1 MSRNA
6 RRIVAATVLLA
17 TANVAFYGLRASLAA
32 RAAAPELFPDLPDNV
47 GKWSGATAE
56 VDEDIYAYLAPDKLS
71 CKAYQYGGHVVEAG
85 AVVSRD
91 WRSVHSPAMCYSSG
105 GWTIVKQQQRDIPL
119 PKGVGA
125 GLAELPVQELLVN
138 QENQYRLSLYTFLT
152 PGNATGS
159 WLQQCFR
166 MAVSGRGRGG
176 VLLLLS
182 ANVSESPEQTQE
194 LLRELVVELYVTF
207 EREWKPDQH
216 SSSRERTQTLDHV
229 SHD

>member
-32 RAAAPELFPDLPDNV
+32 WDAAPGLFPDLPDNA
-47 GKWSGATAE
+47 GRWAGASAE
-56 VDEDIYAYLAPDKLS
+56 VDEEIYAYLAPDKLS
-71 CKAYQYGGHVVEAG
+71 CRAYQYGEYVVEAG
-85 AVVSRD
+85 AVLSRD
-91 WRSVHSPAMCYSSG
+91 WRSVHSPAMCYNSG
-105 GWTIVKQQQRDIPL
+105 GWTIVKQQQRGIRL
-119 PKGVGA
+119 PDGAGA

-138 QENQYRLSLYTFLT
+138 QENQYRASLYTFLT

-182 ANVSESPEQTQE
+182 ANVTESPEPTQE

-207 EREWKPDQH
+207 EREWKADQH
-216 SSSRERTQTLDHV
+216 SPSRERTQILDHV
-229 SHD
+229 PHD